1 MKIVFA
7 GGGTGGHLFP
17 GVALAQY
24 AIRPAIR
31 RDFAAA
37 QQSEILFL
45 CTNRPFDKSQLDRY
59 KFDYKALPSPRL
71 PSIKRPWTVIRFII
85 NLLLALQRTNR
96 QFSVFKPDIV
106 VGLGGYGA
114 FSSLII
120 ALLRGVPFVLLEQN
134 VLPGRISR
142 LFAPFARKVF
152 CQWGKSLRYLRNRR
166 CHVTTGSPVREEIIS
181 YISCG
186 KAEARKQLG
195 LTKEHILLVI
205 GGSQGAE
212 ALNRTVID
220 NIEHL
225 RKLSDSL
232 GVIHLTGE
240 RDYQR
245 IKEAYEKSGVEHLVK
260 PFSDEMGIL
269 YAASD
274 LVLSRA
280 GGIAIAEMALFG
292 LPMLLV
298 PYPQA
303 ADNHQ
308 FFNALDVY
316 QDGGGIIISQDGLAK
331 QMASIMGDIRR
342 TGFQTLE
349 GLSHQARSLSKPDS
363 AKEIMNYLL
372 ASLEIKTKRI

>member
-1 MKIVFA
+1 MKIIFS

-17 GVALAQY
+17 GIALAQTFFSKF
-24 AIRPAIR
+24 AIRN
-31 RDFAAA
+31 
-37 QQSEILFL
+37 SKCEILFL
-45 CTNRPFDKSQLDRY
+45 CTSRPFDRTQLDRY
-59 KFDYKALPSPRL
+59 KFDYKAIPSPRL
-71 PSIKRPWTVIRFII
+71 PSIKRPWTVIIFII

-96 QFSVFKPDIV
+96 YFSAFKPDVV

-120 ALLRGVPFVLLEQN
+120 ALLRGIPFVLLEQN

-152 CQWGKSLRYLRNRR
+152 CQWEKSLRYLRNRK
-166 CHVTTGSPVREEIIS
+166 CLVATGSPVREEILS
-181 YISCG
+181 YINYN

-195 LTKEHILLVI
+195 LTREHILLVI

-212 ALNRTVID
+212 ALNRAVID

-225 RKLSDSL
+225 MKLSDRL
-232 GVIHLTGE
+232 GVIHLTGD

-260 PFSDEMGIL
+260 PFSDDMGII

-274 LVLSRA
+274 LALSRS

-308 FFNALDVY
+308 FFNAMDVY
-316 QDGGGIIISQDGLAK
+316 QKGAGILISQDELTK
-331 QMASIMGDIRR
+331 KMAYILGDMER
-342 TGFQTLE
+342 TGFRVLE
-349 GLSHQARSLSKPDS
+349 KIFL
-363 AKEIMNYLL
+363 
-372 ASLEIKTKRI
+372 KTKTMARPDAAEKIMGSLRAPLEMKENTKR

>member
-1 MKIVFA
+1 MRIIFS

-17 GVALAQY
+17 GIALAQY

-45 CTNRPFDKSQLDRY
+45 CTSRSFDKAQLDRY

-71 PSIKRPWTVIRFII
+71 PSIKRPWTVITFII

-96 QFSVFKPDIV
+96 YFSGFKPDIV

-120 ALLRGVPFVLLEQN
+120 ALSRGVPFVLLEQN

-152 CQWGKSLRYLRNRR
+152 CHWGKSFRYLRNRK
-166 CHVTTGSPVREEIIS
+166 CLVATGSPVRQEIFS
-181 YISCG
+181 YITRD
-186 KAEARKQLG
+186 KTDARKQLG

-212 ALNRTVID
+212 ALNRAVID

-225 RKLSDSL
+225 KKLSDRL
-232 GVIHLTGE
+232 GIIHLTGQMG
-240 RDYQR
+240 YQR

-260 PFSDEMGIL
+260 PFSDDMGII

-274 LVLSRA
+274 LALSRS
-280 GGIAIAEMALFG
+280 GGIAIAEMTLFG
-292 LPMLLV
+292 LPMILV

-316 QDGGGIIISQDGLAK
+316 QNGGGILISQDELAK
-331 QMASIMGDIRR
+331 KMAYILGDIRR
-342 TGFQTLE
+342 LGFQTLD
-349 GLSHQARSLSKPDS
+349 GISHKARSLSKPDS
-363 AKEIMNYLL
+363 AKEIMNSL
-372 ASLEIKTKRI
+372 LEIKAKRI